1 LGCPLQGDGPSE
13 DFWLL
18 DPAALPGGLPL
29 PVQSRL
35 AGALAPVAGLSGLQD
50 LSLRCV
56 AGERGFFTSPTLMG
70 LAE

>member
-1 LGCPLQGDGPSE
+1 MT
-13 DFWLL
+13 
-18 DPAALPGGLPL
+18 LPGGLHAPA
-29 PVQSRL
+29 QTRL
-35 AGALAPVAGLSGLQD
+35 SAALGGVAGLSRLQD